1 MMVDWVT
8 AKIPIDYL
16 PAINGGK
23 VFRLKPDGSV
33 DWSVDSRLCVE
44 GSFSD
49 SITVRKAEGLV
60 PLEFSGN
67 PAKFLQGHN
76 LFGCCNVPLLC
87 YHAMVQICWRL
98 QIQPSRQNMTDWQ
111 MGRFQISR
119 LDVNDM
125 VAFQSRNEV
134 RAVLRALSESAS
146 VKYRG
151 RGVMDHGTLYFGKVE
166 KGQQRA
172 AWSLKLYCKADE
184 LKVHD
189 LPDDFEI
196 STESYVNN
204 IWAKSKLPQPFQSF
218 KRKALI
224 DWVENKM
231 RVELTFGRKELYSHG
246 LRDAFKWDENFC
258 FEMFHLYLSKLN
270 IGEAVAVTVDEEK
283 KLTRALRRSFSD
295 WKEGKDLRQV
305 LPQNTF
311 YRHRRDIQKILGV
324 DISVLQPKS
333 AQVIPLRRKII
344 LDFNSA
350 ALPDE
355 LISDAYLVRD
365 TPFWNYQANE
375 LWARAA

>member
-8 AKIPIDYL
+8 AKVPIDHF

-23 VFRLKPDGSV
+23 VFRLKPNGEV

-49 SITVRKAEGLV
+49 NITVRKAEGNV

-76 LFGCCNVPLLC
+76 LFGCCNVPMLVF
-87 YHAMVQICWRL
+87 YAMVQICWRL
-98 QIQPSRQNMTDWQ
+98 DLKPSCQNMHDWQ
-111 MGRFQISR
+111 KGNFSVSR
-119 LDVNDM
+119 IDVNDM
-125 VAFQSRNEV
+125 VAFQSRAEV

-172 AWSLKLYCKADE
+172 SWSLKLYCKADE

-196 STESYVNN
+196 ADQSFVNDV
-204 IWAKSKLPQPFQSF
+204 WARSKLPAPFQSF
-218 KRKALI
+218 RRKELI
-224 DWVENKM
+224 EWVENKM
-231 RVELTFGRKELYSHG
+231 RVELTFGRKELYNHN
-246 LRDAFKWDENFC
+246 LTDAFKWDENFC
-258 FEMFHLYLSKLN
+258 YEMFHLYLSKLN
-270 IGEAVAVTVDEEK
+270 IGETVAVTVEEEK
-283 KLTRALRRSFSD
+283 KLSRALRRTFSD

-305 LPQNTF
+305 LPKTTF
-311 YRHRRDIQKILGV
+311 YKHRAEIQKIMSV
-324 DISVLQPKS
+324 DIAVLQPKS
-333 AQVIPLRRKII
+333 AQVIPLRRKIV

-350 ALPDE
+350 ALPE
-355 LISDAYLVRD
+355 HLITDAYLVRKS
-365 TPFWNYQANE
+365 PFWDFQADE
-375 LWARAA
+375 LYRRAS